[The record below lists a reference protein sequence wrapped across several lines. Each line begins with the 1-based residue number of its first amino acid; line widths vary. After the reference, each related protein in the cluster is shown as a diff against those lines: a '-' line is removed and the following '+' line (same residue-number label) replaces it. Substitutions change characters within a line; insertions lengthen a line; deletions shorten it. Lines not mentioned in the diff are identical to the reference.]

1 MANEIKKTSNELN
14 KITSLF
20 TPEIVNVFAEIS
32 QSRSNY
38 QIEKFVVNQH
48 DTDEMRYV
56 QTILEIQSIYYSVKH
71 SILEMQKNEIKIK
84 RLKSTKDEIDTL
96 EAQQI
101 ELGMEQSRLAAIG
114 TFRELKAL
122 LDILNTFPR
131 YSRQQIE
138 EGQKEYWHKRMHRQV
153 ETDQIGGGPS
163 IAAHLNSLIQMGEL
177 QYVTKEDYKELEKTL
192 TKEIKNEIL

>member
-1 MANEIKKTSNELN
+1 
-14 KITSLF
+14 
-20 TPEIVNVFAEIS
+20 
-32 QSRSNY
+32 
-38 QIEKFVVNQH
+38 
-48 DTDEMRYV
+48 
-56 QTILEIQSIYYSVKH
+56 
-71 SILEMQKNEIKIK
+71 MQKNEIKIK

-153 ETDQIGGGPS
+153 ETDQVGGGPS

>member
-153 ETDQIGGGPS
+153 ETDQVGGGPS